1 MSTLHHKDSL
11 RKKRH
16 MADKSSEDDALFSEE
31 DAAEPTAAA
40 ALTDRD
46 SDEDE
51 LERLVLGGKASF
63 REALFR
69 DEFTADSLALVAAK
83 AEDAKEA
90 GGPED
95 LDDAALFIVDTA
107 GVAEQAVTPTKNEK
121 DSAAAAQDTPA
132 WVDSD
137 DERLTI
143 SLASVAQR
151 RKLRVAEGED
161 LISGT
166 EYVERL
172 RKQYVQLYPVPGWA
186 QQVGGKRSIQRRR
199 SSASHTSSSDGSED
213 EDDLNIDSASPLEKF
228 LRDVNALNGDGV
240 RKRRKLR
247 PETINIQRTRTIPD
261 QHKAAVSTL
270 SFHPQLPILLSSS
283 TSSLIYLHHFAP
295 TAHPTPN
302 PLLTSVQARG
312 TPVRRAEF
320 LHPHGDAIIFAGRRR
335 YLHIWNLSSG
345 IVKKVTSI
353 QGHRKEQKTMERFRL
368 SPCGRYMA
376 LIATDRKGGGMLN
389 ILSVSSMQW
398 IAQARVNGRGGIADF
413 AWWSNGDG
421 LTILG
426 RDGHVAEWSMLSKR
440 TVGLWQDAGSPGGT
454 VMALGGSNGPSS
466 LGGHRWVALGSTCG
480 ILSVYDRNEI
490 ASLGEGGEVEVKPL
504 PEPKRA
510 FEQLT
515 TPISLVTFSPD
526 GQLMAFGSDKKKD
539 ALRLVHLPS
548 CTVYSNWPTSATPL
562 GRVSAAAF
570 STQSDVLAVGND
582 VGKIRMWEIRA

>member
-1 MSTLHHKDSL
+1 
-11 RKKRH
+11 

-172 RKQYVQLYPVPGWA
+172 RKQYVQLYPVPG
-186 QQVGGKRSIQRRR
+186 
-199 SSASHTSSSDGSED
+199 
-213 EDDLNIDSASPLEKF
+213 
-228 LRDVNALNGDGV
+228 
-240 RKRRKLR
+240 
-247 PETINIQRTRTIPD
+247 
-261 QHKAAVSTL
+261 
-270 SFHPQLPILLSSS
+270 
-283 TSSLIYLHHFAP
+283 
-295 TAHPTPN
+295 
-302 PLLTSVQARG
+302 
-312 TPVRRAEF
+312 
-320 LHPHGDAIIFAGRRR
+320 RR

-426 RDGHVAEWSMLSKR
+426 RDGHVAEW
-440 TVGLWQDAGSPGGT
+440 T
-454 VMALGGSNGPSS
+454 
-466 LGGHRWVALGSTCG
+466 
-480 ILSVYDRNEI
+480 
-490 ASLGEGGEVEVKPL
+490 
-504 PEPKRA
+504 
-510 FEQLT
+510 
-515 TPISLVTFSPD
+515 
-526 GQLMAFGSDKKKD
+526 
-539 ALRLVHLPS
+539 
-548 CTVYSNWPTSATPL
+548 
-562 GRVSAAAF
+562 F

-582 VGKIRMWEIRA
+582 VGKIRINLFMPSDHKILETDRIFKGEFYQR

>member
-1 MSTLHHKDSL
+1 
-11 RKKRH
+11 

-172 RKQYVQLYPVPGWA
+172 RKQYVQLYPVPG
-186 QQVGGKRSIQRRR
+186 
-199 SSASHTSSSDGSED
+199 
-213 EDDLNIDSASPLEKF
+213 
-228 LRDVNALNGDGV
+228 
-240 RKRRKLR
+240 
-247 PETINIQRTRTIPD
+247 
-261 QHKAAVSTL
+261 
-270 SFHPQLPILLSSS
+270 
-283 TSSLIYLHHFAP
+283 
-295 TAHPTPN
+295 
-302 PLLTSVQARG
+302 
-312 TPVRRAEF
+312 
-320 LHPHGDAIIFAGRRR
+320 
-335 YLHIWNLSSG
+335 
-345 IVKKVTSI
+345 
-353 QGHRKEQKTMERFRL
+353 
-368 SPCGRYMA
+368 PCGRYMA

-426 RDGHVAEWSMLSKR
+426 RDGHVAEW
-440 TVGLWQDAGSPGGT
+440 T
-454 VMALGGSNGPSS
+454 
-466 LGGHRWVALGSTCG
+466 
-480 ILSVYDRNEI
+480 
-490 ASLGEGGEVEVKPL
+490 
-504 PEPKRA
+504 
-510 FEQLT
+510 
-515 TPISLVTFSPD
+515 
-526 GQLMAFGSDKKKD
+526 
-539 ALRLVHLPS
+539 
-548 CTVYSNWPTSATPL
+548 
-562 GRVSAAAF
+562 F

-582 VGKIRMWEIRA
+582 VGKIRINLFMPSDHKILETDRIFKGEFYQR